1 MGDNTLT
8 QMTLMDC
15 TQKQLLMVGGVGIST
30 VIGLG
35 ILLPVLFACTLPES
49 DDVLNTIQLQ
59 CTFTALKA
67 APRYCCEH
75 HWSQCDGCSA
85 MGVMNGNC
93 NALKA
98 YHDSNPFDLAMGN
111 NSRQECC
118 DGTCCAETR
127 TYCETCE
134 SQSCSTDSK
143 GRQSCSTSYYECN
156 CETECV
162 RHSTRKGTINC
173 GTCHDYEAGFSFELH
188 GQVHNQTRHLTCGL
202 DTATGLDHHHC
213 HRETLAKQ
221 ASGEVQACWVHK
233 DTLEVHWEEPEWN
246 AGCWAGVAI
255 GGLFLLPC
263 VVAIIAAVCLLIHW
277 VVTTCWKDV
286 PYPTFSCN
294 SAERKGV
301 VTEAAPNFEIL

>member
-15 TQKQLLMVGGVGIST
+15 TQKQLLMVGGLGIST

-85 MGVMNGNC
+85 MGNI
-93 NALKA
+93 
-98 YHDSNPFDLAMGN
+98 
-111 NSRQECC
+111 SREECC

-127 TYCETCE
+127 TYCEMCE
-134 SQSCSTDSK
+134 SESCSTDSK
-143 GRQSCSTSYYECN
+143 GRQSCTTSHYECN

-202 DTATGLDHHHC
+202 DEATGLDHHHC
-213 HRETLAKQ
+213 HRDTLAQQ
-221 ASGEVQACWVHK
+221 ASGQVQTCWVHK
-233 DTLEVHWEEPEWN
+233 VSMIFGTS
-246 AGCWAGVAI
+246 
-255 GGLFLLPC
+255 
-263 VVAIIAAVCLLIHW
+263 
-277 VVTTCWKDV
+277 
-286 PYPTFSCN
+286 FS
-294 SAERKGV
+294 S
-301 VTEAAPNFEIL
+301 P